1 MFRMLHVIF
10 VSRLSNALQYVF
22 NFDAM
27 LRMPGAVDIR
37 FSKVRYDFALGTGG
51 EGGGRK

>member
-1 MFRMLHVIF
+1 M
-10 VSRLSNALQYVF
+10 F

-37 FSKVRYDFALGTGG
+37 FSKVRYDFALGTSG
-51 EGGGRK
+51 EGGGTEMKGNNEGSQL